1 MTRREI
7 LNATDETLYD
17 ALKSAL
23 FKLGYSFFDNGDY
36 NLNIIGIR
44 SGARQAGLFDD
55 VLCCAYREKGVKKV
69 KRYEATTDA
78 GTYWLQNPMNK
89 KGTAM
94 MVPGQYK
101 KAYKIGKHTGYLAL
115 VQSKPIKVYR
125 DNNRDIILDVDSATI
140 EEGMFAVNIHRASA
154 ITKSKL
160 NTNWSAG
167 CQVVSSP
174 DDFKELMGL
183 ARKSEAL
190 YGNDFTY
197 TLIEENN
204 I

>member
-1 MTRREI
+1 MTKLYL
-7 LNATDETLYD
+7 LNTTDETLYD
-17 ALKSAL
+17 ALKEAL
-23 FKLGYSFFDNGDY
+23 IKLGHSFFDNGDY
-36 NLNIIGIR
+36 NLNLIGIR

-55 VLCCAYREKGVKKV
+55 ILCCAYREKGVKKV

-78 GTYWLQNPMNK
+78 GTYWYKNPMNA

-101 KAYKIGKHTGYLAL
+101 GAYKIGKHTGYLAL

-174 DDFKELMGL
+174 SDFKELMGL
-183 ARKSEAL
+183 ARKSESL
-190 YGNDFTY
+190 YGNSFTY
-197 TLIEENN
+197 TLVEENW